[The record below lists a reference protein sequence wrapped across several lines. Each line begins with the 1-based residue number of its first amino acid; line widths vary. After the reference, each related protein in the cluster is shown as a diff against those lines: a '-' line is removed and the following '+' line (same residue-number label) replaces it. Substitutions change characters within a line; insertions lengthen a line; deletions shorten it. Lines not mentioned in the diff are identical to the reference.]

1 MPLAAAPGDHGLSV
15 QLAGSNGDTASV
27 PVLTRTFVPSSGGP
41 FQATMGTSVGRNQ
54 GSPNSLF
61 FINVPAGDQSM
72 DVALNTADASADN
85 PYSYELF
92 DPNGNEVVADATPTT
107 TVVPAPD
114 PAVALAN
121 LSVADPIPGRWEIV
135 VVLNLTTSGT
145 EFSQVINGDVTFNN
159 SGVSV
164 ASGLP
169 TSTST
174 TIAQGTSQ
182 PVVLNV
188 TNTLGVGRTY
198 TFSNQPDIASVSA
211 YIPAGATQ
219 QVTLQLTP
227 TAAPRTVVSGQLAVT
242 TKTSAVAG
250 RRNPNINVAT
260 LAVLPYTYTV
270 GPPAP

>member
-1 MPLAAAPGDHGLSV
+1 ML
-15 QLAGSNGDTASV
+15 
-27 PVLTRTFVPSSGGP
+27 
-41 FQATMGTSVGRNQ
+41 
-54 GSPNSLF
+54 
-61 FINVPAGDQSM
+61 
-72 DVALNTADASADN
+72 
-85 PYSYELF
+85 
-92 DPNGNEVVADATPTT
+92 ADATPTT
-107 TVVPAPD
+107 TQVPPAN

-121 LSVADPIPGRWEIV
+121 LSVANPIPGRWEIV
-135 VVLNLTTSGT
+135 VVLNLTTSGN
-145 EFSQVINGDVTFNN
+145 EFSQAINGDVTFNN

-169 TSTST
+169 TSAST
-174 TIAQGTSQ
+174 TIAQGGSQ

-198 TFSNQPDIASVSA
+198 TFSSNQPDIASVSA

-219 QVTLQLTP
+219 QVTLQLKP
-227 TAAPRTVVSGQLAVT
+227 TAAPATVVSGLLAVT
-242 TKTSAVAG
+242 AKTSAAAS